1 MVGAVD
7 IGGTKVAVGIVDPE
21 GKLLSRFESAT
32 QADGPYESALD
43 RTATM
48 LRAAMAST
56 GANLQ
61 GIGIGST
68 GPVYPFTGEIGDVNF
83 FPHWRGQNPAKDL
96 EKIFGVPVAMEN
108 DADAAALGEAGWGSG
123 RNKSRLI
130 YVTVGTG
137 IGAGIILEGHV
148 YRGVDQAHPEIGHH
162 VIDASGPLCSCGFRG
177 CWESLAAGPAMVSW
191 LESNTPLNYPH
202 RAELTAK
209 RLFELARDGDDWAQ
223 RAVEREAHSPGLGL
237 ASLEEL
243 KKLRDL
249 AARLQK
255 GKFKTVVLTGMG
267 SSFHALHPLHLGLT
281 NHGLTAIMVETSEL
295 VHYKSRLFDPKTLIV
310 AVSQSGQSAE
320 VVRLLEINRGKSS
333 VIAITNTP
341 GSPLAAQSNAAIV
354 TRAGTEFSVSCK
366 TYVTALVALQ
376 WLGDLLCGRDL
387 RQTREELRS
396 SCPAVRDYLSGWKDH
411 VLSLAVPVSNMRD
424 FFLVGRG
431 SSLAAV
437 GTGALIIK
445 ESDHFHAEGMSSA
458 AFRHG
463 PFEMLS
469 DETFVLVFAGD
480 SKTGDLNRRLVEDI
494 R

>member
-137 IGAGIILEGHV
+137 IGVGVILDGHV

-162 VIDASGPLCSCGFRG
+162 VIDATGPLCDCGFRG
-177 CWESLAAGPAMVSW
+177 CWESLAAGPAMVAW
-191 LESNTPLNYPH
+191 LRTNAPPNHPQIP
-202 RAELTAK
+202 ELTAK
-209 RLFELARDGDDWAQ
+209 RICELATEGDEWAVK
-223 RAVEREAHSPGLGL
+223 AVARQARYLGLGL
-237 ASLEEL
+237 ANLVTIFVPDAIVLGGSVMNSAVLFLDEIRRTIAASCRFVPYERTELALASLGKDANL
-243 KKLRDL
+243 IG
-249 AARLQK
+249 AASVWHHR
-255 GKFKTVVLTGMG
+255 
-267 SSFHALHPLHLGLT
+267 
-281 NHGLTAIMVETSEL
+281 
-295 VHYKSRLFDPKTLIV
+295 FDPM
-310 AVSQSGQSAE
+310 E
-320 VVRLLEINRGKSS
+320 
-333 VIAITNTP
+333 
-341 GSPLAAQSNAAIV
+341 
-354 TRAGTEFSVSCK
+354 
-366 TYVTALVALQ
+366 
-376 WLGDLLCGRDL
+376 
-387 RQTREELRS
+387 
-396 SCPAVRDYLSGWKDH
+396 
-411 VLSLAVPVSNMRD
+411 VSN
-424 FFLVGRG
+424 VG
-431 SSLAAV
+431 
-437 GTGALIIK
+437 
-445 ESDHFHAEGMSSA
+445 
-458 AFRHG
+458 
-463 PFEMLS
+463 
-469 DETFVLVFAGD
+469 
-480 SKTGDLNRRLVEDI
+480 
-494 R
+494 